1 MGQMRGIYVAVKALI
16 IRDGK
21 FLIIKRSSKED
32 VYKNEWDLPGGKLK
46 FGENPVN
53 GLKREVFEETGLNI
67 KIVKPISVWTFFKNS
82 GKTQVIGITF
92 LAKVIS
98 GKIRLGKEHTDFK
111 WILPEEIDKYKIH
124 EEIKKLIKSLKNDD
138 SITF

>member
-1 MGQMRGIYVAVKALI
+1 MKEMYVALKALI
-16 IRDGK
+16 VKNGK
-21 FLIIKRSSKED
+21 ILIIKRSSKED
-32 VYKNEWDLPGGKLK
+32 VFANEWDFPGGRLK
-46 FGENPVN
+46 FGENPID
-53 GLKREVFEETGLNI
+53 GLKREVLEETGLKI
-67 KIVKPISVWTFFKNS
+67 KIIKPISVWTFFKNN

-124 EEIKKLIKSLKNDD
+124 EEVKKLVKSLK
-138 SITF
+138 

>member
-1 MGQMRGIYVAVKALI
+1 MKEMYVALKALI
-16 IRDGK
+16 VKNGK
-21 FLIIKRSSKED
+21 ILIIKRSSKED
-32 VYKNEWDLPGGKLK
+32 VFANEWDLPGGKLK

-53 GLKREVFEETGLNI
+53 GLKREVFEETGLKI

-92 LAKVIS
+92 LARVIS

-111 WILPEEIDKYKIH
+111 WILPKEIDKYKIH
-124 EEIKKLIKSLKNDD
+124 EEIKKLVNSLKNEA

>member
-1 MGQMRGIYVAVKALI
+1 MREIYVALNALI
-16 IRDGK
+16 IIYGK
-21 FLIIKRSSKED
+21 FLIIKISSKED

-53 GLKREVFEETGLNI
+53 GLKREVFEETDLNI

-82 GKTQVIGITF
+82 GKTQAIGITF

-111 WILPEEIDKYKIH
+111 WILPEEINKYKIH
-124 EEIKKLIKSLKNDD
+124 EEIKKLIKSLRNND